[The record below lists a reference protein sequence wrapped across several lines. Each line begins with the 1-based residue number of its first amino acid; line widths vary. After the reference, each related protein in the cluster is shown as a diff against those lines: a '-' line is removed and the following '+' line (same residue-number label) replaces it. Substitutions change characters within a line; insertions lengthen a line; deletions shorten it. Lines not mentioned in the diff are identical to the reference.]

1 MNRIY
6 LYVLIIL
13 CFSLTVNAQEV
24 TLKTPTGNIYGTLLQ
39 PENNPQK
46 ILVIIHQGS
55 GPTDRDGNQAIMKNN
70 SLKMLATDLEKK
82 GIASLRYDKR
92 GIAAS
97 SSAAVNEADMRFDD
111 LVQDL
116 RGWITKMDTSYDFE
130 KIIIAGHS
138 EGSLIGML
146 ACIDNPA
153 VDKYISIA
161 GVGRAADEILLTQLA
176 AQGPGVEE
184 MVKPYLQSL
193 KNGDT
198 LSNVPA
204 SLESL
209 FRPSVQP
216 YLISWFKYNPAKEI
230 AKLTI
235 PILIIQGNSDI
246 QVAVSEAEIL
256 HTAAANSKYE
266 IIKNMNHILKICK
279 SRELKDQMAIYTNP
293 ELPLPKKFVKK
304 ITRFILN

>member
-1 MNRIY
+1 MNRTY
-6 LYVLIIL
+6 LYVLIII
-13 CFSLTVNAQEV
+13 CFSLAVNAQEV
-24 TLKTPTGNIYGTLLQ
+24 TLTTPTGNIYGTLLQ

-46 ILVIIHQGS
+46 TVVIIHQGS
-55 GPTDRDGNQAIMKNN
+55 GPTDRNGNQTMMKNN
-70 SLKMLATDLEKK
+70 SLKILANALAEK

-97 SSAAVNEADMRFDD
+97 SNAAISEKDMRFDD

-116 RGWITKMDTSYDFE
+116 RGWIAKMDTGYDFE

-198 LSNVPA
+198 IGNIPA
-204 SLESL
+204 SLASL

-235 PILIIQGNSDI
+235 PVLIIQGNNDI

-256 HTAAANSKYE
+256 HTAAVNSEYE
-266 IIKNMNHILKICK
+266 VIKNMNHVLKTCK
-279 SRELKDQMAIYTNP
+279 SKELKDQMATYTNP
-293 ELPLPKKFVKK
+293 DLLLPKKFVKK
-304 ITRFILN
+304 ITRFIMD